1 MILTVIH
8 DSKQD
13 LNLRLNMEGIPP
25 KYYTVELFD
34 HKRGIY
40 RQHFTFQD
48 YSEAKETFNELQR
61 VYNLH

>member
-8 DSKQD
+8 DSKQG

-25 KYYTVELFD
+25 KCYTVELFD

-40 RQHFTFQD
+40 RQHFTLSD
-48 YSEAKETFNELQR
+48 YDEAKETFNELQR